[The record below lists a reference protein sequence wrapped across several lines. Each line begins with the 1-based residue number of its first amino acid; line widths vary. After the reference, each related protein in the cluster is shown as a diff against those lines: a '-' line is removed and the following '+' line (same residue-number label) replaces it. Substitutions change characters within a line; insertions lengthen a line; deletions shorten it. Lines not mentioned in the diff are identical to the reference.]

1 MRLKKEDNVR
11 GENKQKRSGKMTVLE
26 ARVAYSEFPWV
37 FLKSWLLLTLLECA
51 ISLFME
57 VQIQHSTENKNRG
70 CNDDPALHTLL
81 SQALRHFKSNQ
92 RHLRWRCN
100 AVSLTAPP
108 PPTTPNGGRVVA
120 TCKRLNEQCRSGC
133 SDIKEHIGLSWLLS
147 LDFIICPY

>member
-1 MRLKKEDNVR
+1 
-11 GENKQKRSGKMTVLE
+11 MTVLE

-108 PPTTPNGGRVVA
+108 PHYPQWGTSGGHLQEI
-120 TCKRLNEQCRSGC
+120 KRTMS
-133 SDIKEHIGLSWLLS
+133 KWM
-147 LDFIICPY
+147 F